1 VLDVDNFKYVNDS
14 HGHAVGDSVL
24 RSLATLL
31 RENLRKT
38 DVIARL
44 GGDEFAILLPD
55 VDEETATTIA
65 RDLRDT
71 VRGSRIP
78 LGTGQHLRLSVSIG
92 IATFGPGQ
100 AQTPSE
106 LMINADIAMYDAKEA
121 GRDRVAVAAAD
132 VHSERIRSRQ
142 TWLERIRDA
151 LENER
156 MELHAQPILH
166 VATGRITQYELLL
179 RMRSDSGELIPP
191 AAYLDI
197 AERSGMIRDV
207 DTWVVRSACR
217 MIEEA
222 HANGNALQLEVNVSG
237 VSVSDPDFLRAI
249 EPELRRLGPLAEN
262 LVFELTETA
271 AVMNLAHATT
281 FAEGLLPHGSQLAL
295 DDFGAG
301 FGSFYYLK
309 HLPCAYIKID
319 GEFIRTLPNN
329 PMDQVF
335 VRSMVHLAKGVGKK
349 TIAEFV
355 EDEETL
361 RLLADL
367 GVDFAQGYHVGRPAP
382 LTDQLARA
390 VSGSMGG
397 VTGR

>member
-1 VLDVDNFKYVNDS
+1 
-14 HGHAVGDSVL
+14 
-24 RSLATLL
+24 
-31 RENLRKT
+31 
-38 DVIARL
+38 
-44 GGDEFAILLPD
+44 
-55 VDEETATTIA
+55 
-65 RDLRDT
+65 
-71 VRGSRIP
+71 
-78 LGTGQHLRLSVSIG
+78 
-92 IATFGPGQ
+92 
-100 AQTPSE
+100 
-106 LMINADIAMYDAKEA
+106 
-121 GRDRVAVAAAD
+121 
-132 VHSERIRSRQ
+132 
-142 TWLERIRDA
+142 
-151 LENER
+151 
-156 MELHAQPILH
+156 
-166 VATGRITQYELLL
+166 
-179 RMRSDSGELIPP
+179 MRSDSGELIPP

-197 AERSGMIRDV
+197 AERSGMIRDI

-217 MIEEA
+217 MIEAA
-222 HANGNALQLEVNVSG
+222 HANGNSLQLEVNVSG

-249 EPELRRLGPLAEN
+249 EPELGRLGPLAQN

-281 FAEGLLPHGSQLAL
+281 FAEALLPHGSQLAL

-335 VRSMVHLAKGVGKK
+335 VRSMVHLARGVGKK
-349 TIAEFV
+349 TVAEFV

-382 LTDQLARA
+382 LTDQLAPA
-390 VSGSMGG
+390 V
-397 VTGR
+397 VAER